1 MTNKSETQAQMQ
13 AEMPAQMQAEL
24 PANAAVPA
32 EQAQA
37 LAQAA
42 PAQAAPAP
50 SAQAAAGHAPVAPAA
65 SHATLAAHSAT
76 LKKVK
81 ARTHKKDDEDD
92 AAQNGDQKDADA
104 AQADADQPE
113 SAVQASAA
121 GGQGHV
127 GEGQW
132 ADRVY
137 AQGAAGAGAG
147 GGSGSFFSTP
157 AFYVLG
163 AAGAIGAGFAIFGG
177 GSDEASIAAPKLAL
191 KTDTGA
197 SATDFITQ
205 DGTIDVTAITGTN
218 AWEYS
223 TNGGSTWTAGTGTSF
238 TLAEGSYAAGA
249 VQVRQKD
256 ATSGKTSE
264 AGKIANAITVDKTAA
279 AAPVINA
286 VAGDDL
292 VNQAET
298 QAPVSVSGTAE
309 AGTSI
314 TVTWGTTTKTVTTG
328 TDGTWT
334 ATFAAADLPADGST
348 TITAKAT
355 DAAGNISATGSR
367 PVTIDSSN
375 YITGTVAAGPV
386 IAGIEIKAYKA
397 DGTLLGSV
405 VTDASGAFRVAF
417 KGYTGLVLVA
427 ATDPT
432 TNAQGYLNEAT
443 GTQADIDVMLRAVAT
458 VTAGQDVVIN
468 ISPFTEVATRLM
480 SSGLATSG
488 ATNLANLSADVAAKA
503 NATVGT
509 LFTDNVDTPL
519 TAQLMKL
526 VIDSTGAN
534 TAANANVYGV
544 YLAALQGWAHSEGLT
559 LDQAIQQIVDAIT
572 TTANGA
578 NTTLADL
585 GQAQGQLLADILIQ
599 GFHDVTQVN
608 PALAN
613 ASLPQ
618 AQLQQLGMIN
628 DTTGPA
634 FSGGSTVSVSVLETA
649 APGTLLYT
657 ATASDPSGKTSY
669 SIAWGSGPAPF
680 AAYDIA
686 DFFTIDPQT
695 GVIKTVQALDYED
708 RSSWSIEVTATDFW
722 GNQSVQAVTVN
733 VGNVNEAPVLDNPLA
748 DQVATANQPFSYII
762 PSDAFYDVDGDTLTY
777 AAQLVDA
784 QGNVSAL
791 PSWLTFNAQ
800 TGTLS
805 STAVQALTDPITIR
819 VTASD
824 GSLTATDDFTLSIAS
839 APVVTEIVA
848 NKAVAMGAST
858 VTFTVTL
865 SEGVTYPSSPVPEVV
880 LRFIATNT
888 YLATATLDGA
898 ATAALND
905 PTKLVFTAQVPVTD
919 TTEVRILALNFTD
932 VTGLVSGEPV
942 SSDSG
947 QLVTYGALPFVV
959 DSTAPALTSATLTV
973 NENATAVGTLS
984 ASEAVSWALAPGGDA
999 GLFTLSSSGALS
1011 FTAPR
1016 DYETQAHSYTINVN
1030 MTDLAGNMTSQAV
1043 TVNLANVNEAPV
1055 VAHPLADQATV
1066 QGQAFSYTVPSNSFS
1081 DVDAGTTLTYT
1092 AQLVGSGGA
1101 LSALPSWLTFNAAT
1115 HTFSSTSAPALASP
1129 ITVRVTAS
1137 DGSLSVSDDFT
1148 VSQASVPVFS
1158 TNLNGVTNLDVRS
1171 DVVFSASENIALT
1184 TVDGTYT
1191 IKLVNDANSGSK
1203 TGYSGT
1209 LGESIDN
1216 TQTLVVTVSGG
1227 VASAKWN
1234 GVTVNVNDVL
1244 SVSGNKLIIDSVYDL
1259 DFSNNYHVEVGA
1271 GLFIGQTSGLGNA
1284 AVASG
1289 ATFATVTPNTTGSGA
1304 ALVSGGAASQI
1315 MHADGTLAASH
1326 KWVGIDNVGNTA
1338 VASATSIGSLSAA
1351 GYALVVSDR
1360 DASADIGTWDF
1371 WVRATDFGAD
1381 DLVYLDNQQNGT
1393 VGWDLSTTSFA
1404 SGDSPNDND
1413 TRVGFGTYNV
1423 TAPFPNSSQ
1432 SYIDLDIGG
1441 EWRETPDAVQTY
1453 FQSATPLFVGG

>member
-37 LAQAA
+37 V
-42 PAQAAPAP
+42 AQAAPAP
-50 SAQAAAGHAPVAPAA
+50 SAQATAGHAPVAPAT
-65 SHATLAAHSAT
+65 SHATLAAHGAAPKKAK
-76 LKKVK
+76 LKK
-81 ARTHKKDDEDD
+81 HKKDDEDD

-197 SATDFITQ
+197 SATDYITQ
-205 DGTIDVTAITGTN
+205 DGTINVSAITGTN

-256 ATSGKTSE
+256 ATSGKTGE

-314 TVTWGTTTKTVTTG
+314 TVTWGTTSKTVTTAAN
-328 TDGTWT
+328 GTWT
-334 ATFAAADLPADGST
+334 ASFAANELPADGAYT
-348 TITAKAT
+348 VTAKAT

-397 DGTLLGSV
+397 DGTLLGSG
-405 VTDASGAFRVAF
+405 VTDANGAFSIAV
-417 KGYTGLVLVA
+417 KGYIGYVMVV
-427 ATDPT
+427 ATDPLA
-432 TNAQGYLNEAT
+432 NAQGYLNEAT
-443 GTQADIDVMLRAVAT
+443 GLQADIDVALRV
-458 VTAGQDVVIN
+458 VTTIEAGQDLVVN
-468 ISPFTEVATRLM
+468 ITPFTEAAARLM
-480 SSGLATSG
+480 GLASG
-488 ATNLANLSADVAAKA
+488 SSTMTGLTATAVTQA
-503 NATVGT
+503 NATIAT
-509 LFTDNVDTPL
+509 LFTDDVDTSLP
-519 TAQLMKL
+519 AQLAKL
-526 VIDSTGAN
+526 VIDSNGAN
-534 TAANANVYGV
+534 TAASANVYGV
-544 YLAALQGWAHSEGLT
+544 YLAALQGWALDQNLT
-559 LDQAIQQIVDAIT
+559 LDQVIQQVVDAIT
-572 TTANGA
+572 TTAKGA

-585 GQAQGQLLADILIQ
+585 GQSQGQLLADILTQ
-599 GFHDVTQVN
+599 GFLEVTQGN
-608 PALAN
+608 TALAN
-613 ASLPQ
+613 ATLPE
-618 AQLQQLGMIN
+618 AQLQQLGMVN
-628 DTTGPA
+628 DTTGPV
-634 FSGGSTVSVSVLETA
+634 FTGGAAVSVSMLETA
-649 APGTLLYT
+649 SVGTLLHT

-686 DFFTIDPQT
+686 DFFTIDAQT
-695 GVIKTVQALDYED
+695 GVIKTVQTLDHED
-708 RSSWSIEVTATDFW
+708 RASWSIEVTATDFW

-1393 VGWDLSTTSFA
+1393 AGWDLSTTSFA